1 MVYFK
6 IMKNLWK
13 KLINLAK
20 KLSTRPE
27 VFGDHIII
35 FDSVDNGI
43 ILRKTRPIE
52 HYFNTLPP
60 LDVDFKDKISLALI
74 DYNW

>member
-1 MVYFK
+1 M
-6 IMKNLWK
+6 K
-13 KLINLAK
+13 KLMIKLIGLAK

-27 VFGDHIII
+27 VFGDYSIIYDSVNDHIII
-35 FDSVDNGI
+35 
-43 ILRKTRPIE
+43 RKARPIE